1 VAVTDGTDPLAR
13 QFRRHAGQVSRQA
26 AVFLAGSV
34 FLAFGG
40 YLFKIYVSRVLGAGG
55 MGLYGLGMTLVAF
68 GAVVAGLG
76 LPPTAARFVAIYD
89 GSGAAAEIRR
99 FAGLGL
105 RWLLLASAAAAAALI
120 AGRELIAERLFGEPE
135 LARWLPLFAVVLVL
149 HTCRLFFG
157 QFLRGLRQV
166 ARRTVI
172 NHFVAFP
179 VKVLTTLA
187 LFTLGWGL
195 AGYATAE
202 ALSSAVALVLLAG
215 AVRRGIP
222 SPRPSPATGEGASA
236 LPNPSPRPSPATG
249 EGASAL
255 PNPSPRPSPA
265 TGEGASALPGAVLQE
280 RGYAASMIG
289 LGVLGFFAGQADV
302 FLLGVFLDASRVGVY
317 TIAVTT
323 AGMVPTLL
331 RSVASIFGPII
342 ADLHARGQ
350 SELLERLSHTTTKWC
365 LGLTWPLV
373 VVMAA
378 FSRPLMGLFGDD
390 FEAGAAALAVLA
402 AAQLV
407 NVGVGSVGNLLVMSG
422 NQRWEIG
429 AVALAAAAT
438 LALSATM
445 IPRWGVT
452 GAAAAMAVSLVGSNL
467 LRAWMVRRRLGI
479 LPWGRGAL
487 RLVLPLAA
495 SAAAAGAVWWLRPA
509 SGVAAVLAALA
520 ASYGVFAATAAW
532 TALDRD
538 DRILVDAVRE
548 KLGALPLKDR

>member
-215 AVRRGIP
+215 AVRRGI
-222 SPRPSPATGEGASA
+222 
-236 LPNPSPRPSPATG
+236 PSPRPSPATG